1 VENAGDVAIGEAMS
15 RYQYQQ
21 EQPTPTASPADYER
35 RRKWAERID
44 LVWSEMQTEPDFSEK
59 WRIMC
64 STQTT
69 YEMCV
74 RLDQMAE
81 GRWGQ
86 DWITTRAVERKI
98 ALDAISKANRMV
110 NWGVKG

>member
-1 VENAGDVAIGEAMS
+1 MS

-21 EQPTPTASPADYER
+21 QEQQAPTASPADYER

-64 STQTT
+64 STQTS

-86 DWITTRAVERKI
+86 DWVTTRAVERKI

>member
-1 VENAGDVAIGEAMS
+1 MS

-21 EQPTPTASPADYER
+21 QPEQPTTSSPADYER

-44 LVWSEMQTEPDFSEK
+44 LVWSEMQTAEDFAEK

-64 STQTT
+64 SAQTT

-81 GRWGQ
+81 GRWGK
-86 DWITTRAVERKI
+86 DWIDTRAVERKI
-98 ALDAISKANRMV
+98 ALAEIAKANRMV
-110 NWGVKG
+110 NWGVAK